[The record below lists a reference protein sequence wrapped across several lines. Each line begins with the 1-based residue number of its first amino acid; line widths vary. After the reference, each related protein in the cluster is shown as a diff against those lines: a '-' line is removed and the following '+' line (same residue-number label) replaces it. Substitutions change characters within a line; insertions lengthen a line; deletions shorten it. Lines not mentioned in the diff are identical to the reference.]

1 MKSIS
6 AFLRTLPLTALLLL
20 WGGWMSW
27 AQDRTITG
35 KVTDAGGD
43 PVYGAVVMAQT
54 GGSSIGEMTD
64 ENGQYSISIP
74 ADVRTLTYSLLGYD
88 DVIENVSGRN
98 VIDVVLHESSMYL
111 EEAVSIGYAKVKRKD
126 LTGSSVSVSGNELA
140 QIPVTTAAQ
149 ALTGKAAGVSI
160 VTQSGAPGSEINVNI
175 RGGNSITQSTSP
187 LYIVDGFAMEDALRM
202 VDVNDIE
209 SIDVLKDASATAI
222 YGAQGSNGVILIT
235 TKSGK
240 SGKTSVT
247 YNVYGQFERLSK
259 KLAMLGVED
268 YVKYQYEF
276 AMLNSSGKIAEWANM
291 FGGSLS
297 DPDFYT
303 GAYSRI
309 HDEYAG
315 REAIDWQ
322 DLVFGDTAFTQS
334 HNVSVTGGN
343 DQTRFLLS
351 YNYNDQDGIM
361 AKHGY
366 TRNSVRA
373 KINHEL
379 WKGVRLDFST
389 AFNSATTEGGGRMSS
404 ALRKTL
410 LQPPT
415 GGVRFSNDELIHQ
428 DLTDEFK
435 KIEGQYDLD
444 NPILENNAVD
454 NNRYNRQFQVNA
466 GIEFD
471 FLKDFT
477 WRTAGSYTW
486 YSIREDYWND
496 GTTSSAES
504 YKTDTQ
510 TGGVYPYGHRYNT
523 EKYSWQLTNT
533 LSYSKQIGRHSINA
547 LVGQETLFN
556 HSQNENNVYYGFPE
570 NNFGLDNIGM
580 GQSYSR
586 SSGLSEN
593 AIVSFFGRVMYGYD
607 DRYLLTVSARA
618 DGSSKFAMG
627 HKWGFFP
634 SASAAWRISQE
645 EFYRDSGFSNVVN
658 RMKLRVGYGTSGNCN
673 VDDYIYT
680 TAYGGGHYA
689 VGGADVSTLVPGSTL
704 GNPELKWETT
714 KSLNVGL
721 DLGFAKDR
729 VNMSV
734 DWYNNQSDDLIILN
748 EIPNT
753 TGYANQYQ
761 NLGSIRNRGFE
772 IVLNSINI
780 DRGDFRWTTD
790 FNISFNRSKVLSLYG
805 REGKDYMYE
814 TSKDSYENWSATFLV
829 KVGQPIG
836 QFFGYVYDGVYTTD
850 DFIQNPDGSYT
861 LKPGIPYDSN
871 RSRDQVKPGDMKFVP
886 QTDKK
891 DADGNPVYML
901 SSDDDKAVIGN
912 ANPIFSGGLANSFSW
927 KGFDLYIFMNFSF
940 GNKVWNLNKVRY
952 YGPYLGNMN
961 AFAEMGN
968 RFTLIDPETGKETTN
983 LQRLAELNPNQHS
996 KDMLWSLNSYNNY
1009 SVSCP
1014 MDLFVEDASY
1024 LRLSTIT
1031 LGYTLPNKITRKAK
1045 IENLRFYVTL
1055 NNAWVFTNYSG
1066 YDPEVSTSSNV
1077 MTQGM
1082 DSSSFPKTR
1091 GVVVGLNLNF

>member
-1 MKSIS
+1 
-6 AFLRTLPLTALLLL
+6 
-20 WGGWMSW
+20 MSY
-27 AQDRTITG
+27 AQDKTVTG
-35 KVTDAGGD
+35 KVTDSNGD
-43 PVYGAVVMAQT
+43 PVYGAVVMAND
-54 GGSSIGEMTD
+54 GNSSIGEMTAED
-64 ENGQYSISIP
+64 GRYSITIP
-74 ADVRTLTYSLLGYD
+74 SGVKFLTYSLLGYE
-88 DVIENVSGRN
+88 DVVENVSGRD
-98 VIDVVLHESSMYL
+98 VIDVVLRESSMYL

-126 LTGSSVSVSGNELA
+126 LTGSSVSVAGDELS
-140 QIPVTTAAQ
+140 QIPATTAAQ
-149 ALTGKAAGVSI
+149 ALAGKAAGVSI
-160 VTQSGAPGSEINVNI
+160 VSRSGAPGSEININI

-240 SGKTSVT
+240 AGKTTVT
-247 YNVYGQFERLSK
+247 YNVYGQFEKLSK
-259 KLAMLGVED
+259 KLPMLGVED

-276 AMLNSSGKIAEWANM
+276 AMLNTSGKIAEWADM

-309 HDEYAG
+309 HSEYAG

-322 DLVFGDTAFTQS
+322 DLVFGGTAFTQA
-334 HNVSVTGGN
+334 HNVNITGGN
-343 DQTRFLLS
+343 EQTRFMLS
-351 YNYNDQDGIM
+351 YNYNDQNGIM

-389 AFNSATTEGGGRMSS
+389 SFGSSRTEGGGKMSS

-415 GGVRFSNDELIHQ
+415 GGIRFTNEDLITK

-444 NPILENNAVD
+444 NPILENNAID
-454 NNRYNRQFQVNA
+454 NNLYNRQFVVNG

-486 YSIREDYWND
+486 YSIREDYWDD
-496 GTTSSAES
+496 GTTSAAEA

-510 TGGVYPYGHRYNT
+510 DDVYPYGYRYNT
-523 EKYSWQLTNT
+523 EKYSWQITNT
-533 LSYSKQIGRHSINA
+533 LNWSKQVGRHSISA
-547 LVGQETLFN
+547 LAGQETIFN
-556 HSQNENNVYYGFPE
+556 HSQNEKNVYYGFPE

-586 SSGLSEN
+586 SSGLGEN
-593 AIVSFFGRVMYGYD
+593 AIVSFFGRAMYSWD
-607 DRYLLTVSARA
+607 DKYLVTVSARA
-618 DGSSKFAMG
+618 DGSSKFAAG

-645 EFYRDSGFSNVVN
+645 DFYRNSGFSNVVN

-680 TAYGGGHYA
+680 TAYSAGHYA
-689 VGGADVSTLVPGSTL
+689 INGADVSTLIPGSTL
-704 GNPELKWETT
+704 GNPSLKWETT
-714 KSLNVGL
+714 KSLNVGV

-753 TGYANQYQ
+753 TGYSNQYQ
-761 NLGSIRNRGFE
+761 NLGAIRNRGVE

-780 DRGDFRWTTD
+780 DRNGFRWTTD
-790 FNISFNRSKVLSLYG
+790 FNMAFNRSKVLSLYG
-805 REGKDYMYE
+805 LDGKDYMYE

-829 KVGQPIG
+829 KVGQPLG

-850 DFIQNPDGSYT
+850 DFIQNPDGSYI

-871 RSRDQVKPGDMKFVP
+871 RRRDQVKPGDMKFVP
-886 QTDKK
+886 QTDKT
-891 DADGNPVYML
+891 DEEGNPVYML

-912 ANPIFSGGLANSFSW
+912 SNPIFSGGLANTFSW
-927 KGFDLYIFMNFSF
+927 KGFDLYVFMNFSF

-961 AFAEMGN
+961 SFAEMGN

-996 KDMLWSLNSYNNY
+996 KDMLWSLSSYNNY

-1031 LGYTLPNKITRKAK
+1031 LGYTLPNELTRKAK
-1045 IENLRFYVTL
+1045 IENLRIYVTL
-1055 NNAWVFTNYSG
+1055 NNLYTFTKYSG
-1066 YDPEVSTSSNV
+1066 YDPEVSTSGDAL
-1077 MTQGM
+1077 TQGI
-1082 DSSSFPKTR
+1082 DSSSFPRTR
-1091 GVVVGLNLNF
+1091 GCVIGLNLNF